1 MKGYLIASTMIVTS
15 LLIML
20 VTGIISMI
28 SGDDDMGVG
37 WLLSSFGFGICLTIV
52 LLEKGII

>member
-1 MKGYLIASTMIVTS
+1 MKGYIVASAMIDTS

-20 VTGIISMI
+20 VTGIISAM
-28 SGDDDMGVG
+28 SRDDDMSLA